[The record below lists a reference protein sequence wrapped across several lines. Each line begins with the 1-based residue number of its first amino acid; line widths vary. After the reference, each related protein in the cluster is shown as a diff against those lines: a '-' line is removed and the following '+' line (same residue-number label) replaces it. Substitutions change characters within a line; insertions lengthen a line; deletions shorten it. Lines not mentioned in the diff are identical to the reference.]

1 MLCIEESETNEAKIF
16 STIFGYLIIAV
27 GAFIYDELIL
37 QNFQNLNE
45 NIQKVIDK
53 KANNDMGEYDR

>member
-1 MLCIEESETNEAKIF
+1 LFSFIILCIEESETNEAKIF

-37 QNFQNLNE
+37 QNF
-45 NIQKVIDK
+45 
-53 KANNDMGEYDR
+53 